1 MEGALKFTRRG
12 TLEGKKVVIQGAGNV
27 GKGLH
32 VDFLMSFSR
41 VSGYMVVKIYLI
53 NITIYKH

>member
-32 VDFLMSFSR
+32 DKSLCRFSNELSPKWTF
-41 VSGYMVVKIYLI
+41 VSG
-53 NITIYKH
+53 